1 MKSNETYMNITGID
15 KVEGDVCNFKY
26 LFDTVNGKKELM
38 IGIMDTFLIQV
49 KDELSNINK
58 AVSDSEYPVVVKY
71 AHTMMSS
78 VSIMGI
84 SILGPILQ
92 EMEILGKSE
101 VGIKKINELNQKL
114 NLICIQAFK
123 EVEREKQNC
132 L

>member
-1 MKSNETYMNITGID
+1 MNITGID
-15 KVEGDVCNFKY
+15 KVAGDVCNFKY
-26 LFDTVNGKKELM
+26 LFDTVNGKKNLM
-38 IGIMDTFLIQV
+38 IVIMNIFLSQV
-49 KDELSNINK
+49 SEELKSINK
-58 AVSDSEYPVVVKY
+58 AVSDSDYPVIKKY

-92 EMEILGKSE
+92 EMETLGKSE
-101 VGIKKINELNQKL
+101 VGIKRINELNQKL
-114 NLICIQAFK
+114 NLICIQALK